1 MPRENG
7 ESRMDAMEAV
17 LEGEASMSGDDRV
30 EIREQ
35 IVEKIQI
42 YQMSEVGKARQCG
55 AQERRV
61 PTCGSNTE
69 QLS

>member
-1 MPRENG
+1 MN
-7 ESRMDAMEAV
+7 AVKAV
-17 LEGEASMSGDDRV
+17 LKGKASMSGDDGV

-42 YQMSEVGKARQCG
+42 YQMSEIGKARQGG

-61 PTCGSNTE
+61 ATCGSNTE
-69 QLS
+69 QLG